1 MVGSMTIELFERD
14 CLDMTGIENV
24 QLVYLDPPY
33 SCKSEDQYYGVGDSF
48 EDYLTFIKERLTSI
62 KKALDPA
69 GSNVLIH
76 LDAKAVHYVKVNA
89 DAIFGRDNFQ
99 NEIIWCYSNP
109 SSVKSHL
116 PRKHDTI
123 LWYGMGKRAFNQ
135 PLIPYEGKLS
145 IGGKTSWNP
154 DAKKE
159 DYLKKGKK
167 LEDWWNDIPSLCRNE
182 KEKLSYATQKP
193 MALMNRIIET
203 FSNPG
208 DLVMDPFCGS
218 GSFLDAA
225 NKLGRN
231 CIGFDISD
239 RAIAIAKK
247 RLGINV

>member
-1 MVGSMTIELFERD
+1 MTVQLFEQD
-14 CLDMTGIENV
+14 CINIPKEVDNI

-48 EDYLTFIKERLTSI
+48 EEYLLFIKDRLASI
-62 KKALDPA
+62 KKVLHPT

-76 LDAKAVHYVKVNA
+76 LDAKAVHYVKIVA
-89 DAIFGRDNFQ
+89 DTIFGRDNFQ
-99 NEIIWCYSNP
+99 NEIIWCYASP
-109 SSVKSHL
+109 SSSKTHL

-123 LWYGMGKRAFNQ
+123 LWFGVGKYAFNQ

-154 DAKKE
+154 DVKKE

-167 LEDWWNDIPSLCRNE
+167 LEDYWTDIPSLCRNE
-182 KEKLSYATQKP
+182 KEKLHYSTQKP
-193 MALMNRIIET
+193 LALMKRIIET

-225 NKLGRN
+225 NKLGRS
-231 CIGFDISD
+231 CIGFDISNK
-239 RAIAIAKK
+239 AIEVSKK